1 MDINF
6 RDLCE
11 RRLDIVKEQKEK
23 DNCPVIGT
31 LCSYVPVEILHSFGI
46 IPVRIWGQSENLH
59 KADALLQPFICP
71 PVRHL
76 MALGLEGHYNFLDG
90 IVHCYTCDATCG
102 LFNIWVRN
110 LKPGFSHLISL
121 PYMTIDESLTYT
133 MAEFGNFIGKLESFT
148 KKKFSPENLKRS
160 ITLYNE
166 ARSLMK
172 EVYYLRKSGLLV
184 SYSGICAMNIC
195 SQTLPLEIF
204 LPELRKYVKK
214 MKEEERGSSGKL
226 KILISGSVISDT
238 SLMAFIEE
246 AGGDIVADDTCIGL
260 RMLRDVI
267 PEGDPL
273 QSLARYYLTRPP
285 CASRSDFPS
294 RKAHFLE
301 TLTDFDIDAVIFIHQ
316 KFCDPH
322 LSDHPFMKKVLDETG
337 IPSMQ
342 LEMEGDELTG
352 RVQTR
357 IESFFEMLERR

>member
-1 MDINF
+1 MNF
-6 RDLCE
+6 RELNKC
-11 RRLDIVKEQKEK
+11 RLDIVKEQKK
-23 DNCPVIGT
+23 KNNCTVIGT

-121 PYMTIDESLTYT
+121 PYMAINEALTYT
-133 MAEFGNFIGKLESFT
+133 MAEFGNFIEKLETFT
-148 KKKFSPENLKRS
+148 KKKFSPDNLKRS
-160 ITLYNE
+160 IALYNE

-172 EVYYLRKSGLLV
+172 EVYCLRKSGLLV
-184 SYSGICAMNIC
+184 SYSGISAMNIC
-195 SQTLPLEIF
+195 SQTLPVEMF
-204 LPELRKYVKK
+204 LPELRKYVEK
-214 MKEEERGSSGKL
+214 MKEDERGISGKL

-238 SLMAFIEE
+238 SLMAFIEG
-246 AGGDIVADDTCIGL
+246 AGGDIVADDACTGL
-260 RMLRDVI
+260 RVLRDVI

-273 QSLARYYLTRPP
+273 QSLAGYYLTRPP
-285 CASRSDFPS
+285 CASRADFPS
-294 RKAHFLE
+294 RKAYFLE
-301 TLTDFDIDAVIFIHQ
+301 TLKDFDIDAVIFIHQ

-322 LSDHPFMKKVLDETG
+322 LSDHPFMKKVLDEAG
-337 IPSMQ
+337 IPNMQ
-342 LEMEGDELTG
+342 LEVEGDELTG
-352 RVQTR
+352 QVQTR
-357 IESFFEMLERR
+357 IESFFEMLERL